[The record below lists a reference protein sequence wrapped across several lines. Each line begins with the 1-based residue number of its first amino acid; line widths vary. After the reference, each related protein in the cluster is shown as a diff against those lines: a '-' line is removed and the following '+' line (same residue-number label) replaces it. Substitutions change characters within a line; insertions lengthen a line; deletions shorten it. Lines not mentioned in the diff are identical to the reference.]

1 MRSKRD
7 TGRPPPAT
15 GFRRVSGD
23 GVAALAGLPHP
34 ANYAAATVFHDR
46 LSSDGLVSALACAT
60 LYGEWYRAVA
70 EGKRTPSGE
79 PVADFA
85 AFSADNGL

>member
-7 TGRPPPAT
+7 PSRPPAT
-15 GFRRVSGD
+15 RFRKVSGE

-34 ANYAAATVFHDR
+34 ADYPAATAFHDQF
-46 LSSDGLVSALACAT
+46 SSGGRVSALACAT
-60 LYGEWYRAVA
+60 LYGEWFRAVA
-70 EGKRTPSGE
+70 EGKRVPPDE

>member
-7 TGRPPPAT
+7 TGRPPAT
-15 GFRRVSGD
+15 RFRMVSGE

-34 ANYAAATVFHDR
+34 ADYTATTAFHDR
-46 LSSDGLVSALACAT
+46 LSPGGLVSALACAT

-70 EGKRTPSGE
+70 EGKRVPPGE